1 MVTQVLALFRQPLDR
16 PVFRRRHAKCRTRDL
31 RRQDS
36 EIPLFPN
43 AALFPFIRQV
53 LPYGDA
59 PQPFVDPILRIT
71 FGLVNGLHAFL
82 RQLRVL
88 DLLHTLISD
97 LCQPLL
103 EWLGLRRGDRLDDTK
118 QPFNIGSLNRP
129 PATIGGDHRNWGTN
143 CTPVAIKQGIA
154 LPHTLDILFDIYAVR
169 QKFNDIGNGKYHC
182 SFIHARRIC
191 LS

>member
-1 MVTQVLALFRQPLDR
+1 MKIRLQIGHVVTQVLALFRQPLDR

-82 RQLRVL
+82 RQA
-88 DLLHTLISD
+88 
-97 LCQPLL
+97 Q
-103 EWLGLRRGDRLDDTK
+103 
-118 QPFNIGSLNRP
+118 GSRSPAHAHIRP
-129 PATIGGDHRNWGTN
+129 VPA
-143 CTPVAIKQGIA
+143 IA
-154 LPHTLDILFDIYAVR
+154 
-169 QKFNDIGNGKYHC
+169 
-182 SFIHARRIC
+182 
-191 LS
+191 